1 MRIGMRLHGFHPLEI
16 KWKLYIMKD
25 ERKGQLRLL
34 FTDRLYSNM
43 NFRILY
49 NTVKT
54 FLISW
59 RENPKMQLNKY
70 K

>member
-34 FTDRLYSNM
+34 FTDRL
-43 NFRILY
+43 
-49 NTVKT
+49 
-54 FLISW
+54 
-59 RENPKMQLNKY
+59 
-70 K
+70 